1 MYILG
6 VFGNFTRGGQ
16 DPSAAL
22 LKDCKIIAAA
32 EEERFMRIKHPV
44 AKMPIESINFC
55 LKRANITI
63 DEVDVVAFGA
73 STWND
78 IKEKLK
84 TLFKPR
90 FGGFPKKIEYIELK
104 QNNYLD
110 MINFK

>member
-22 LKDCKIIAAA
+22 LKDGKIIAAA

-63 DEVDVVAFGA
+63 EEVDVVAFGA

-84 TLFKPR
+84 KWS
-90 FGGFPKKIEYIELK
+90 IEYKDGYSNTGIVAWVRGTK
-104 QNNYLD
+104 VNSD
-110 MINFK
+110 KSI